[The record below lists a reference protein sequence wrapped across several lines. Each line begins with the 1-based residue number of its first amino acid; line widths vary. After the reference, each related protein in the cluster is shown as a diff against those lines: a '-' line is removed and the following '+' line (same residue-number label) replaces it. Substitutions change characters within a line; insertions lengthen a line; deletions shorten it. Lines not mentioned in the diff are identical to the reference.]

1 MLSNYFTN
9 PKMRSASDKDISLDE
24 RNRLVQIAK
33 DKLASSKESYRW
45 NANIQGAV
53 LQLRTNNYHLYD
65 FWVENWYAAPRT
77 QTVLPHGLM
86 YAVTGVEGME
96 PHAYYH
102 HDTKTAIFIN
112 TDYYGQCKSWALGIA
127 TDIMEVQHGINAI
140 HGSCAVI
147 GGRGVVVIAP
157 TGTGKTTH
165 TFGLLELPDSKIHS
179 DDWIFVTVEKG
190 LAIAKISERK
200 FYVRSDL
207 VKSFPEYRKIFDLSK
222 CENVADGDYTKFGNS
237 RVIFDPELIGGPEKF
252 VEEAVINN
260 VILLRR
266 DKESPPEVK
275 LGVDEALDILEEG
288 RYQVL
293 SGAGA
298 NEGSFSNEPFYNPY
312 LLIVRRANQRKFFKD
327 LLGVAECHIMN
338 TGVETVEETQARIRR
353 VIKPA

>member
-9 PKMRSASDKDISLDE
+9 PKMRAASDKDISLEE
-24 RNRLVQIAK
+24 RNRLVKIAK
-33 DKLASSKESYRW
+33 DKIASSSESYRW
-45 NANIQGAV
+45 NANIAGAI

-65 FWVENWYAAPRT
+65 FWVENWYSAPRT
-77 QTVLPHGLM
+77 RTVLPHGLM

-96 PHAYYH
+96 PKAYYH

-147 GGRGVVVIAP
+147 GGRGIVLIAP

-165 TFGLLELPDSKIHS
+165 TFGLLELPDAKIHS
-179 DDWIFVTVEKG
+179 DDWIFVTIKKG
-190 LAIAKISERK
+190 QAIAKISERK

-207 VKSFPEYRKIFDLSK
+207 VGSFPEYRKMFELSK
-222 CENVADGDYTKFGNS
+222 CENVEDGDYTKFGNS
-237 RVIFDPELIGGPEKF
+237 RVILDPEWIGGPEKF
-252 VEEAVINN
+252 VEEAVVNN

-275 LGVDEALDILEEG
+275 LGVDDALKILEEG

-298 NEGSFSNEPFYNPY
+298 NVGSFSNEPFYNPY
-312 LLIVRRANQRKFFKD
+312 LLMVRLEEQRKFFRE
-327 LLGVAECHIMN
+327 LFGVASCHIMN

-353 VIKPA
+353 IIKET